1 MFRKFNALVIPTAT
15 VAAMLLLGTVVI
27 PATAATSGPKI
38 LPPAVNKQIG
48 VKWWKWAFSF
58 PRDESPLTDAT
69 GERCDKGLQGN
80 NFFLAGVAG
89 PIADPAHTERTCS
102 TPIDHNKKISFPV
115 LNAACL
121 LGDVCEHPGEPV
133 TDIKELKRQVS
144 EQVDAVGTVQAEI
157 DGKSIDLKNAR
168 VQSPLFKTSVA
179 KDTPFDQPPDFPI
192 PARQQSDSVCRR
204 LLGNCTTFFAKRR
217 TTQHTL
223 QRNCTSGWWVSGLCS
238 RRNISYNHQISP
250 QKLPH

>member
-1 MFRKFNALVIPTAT
+1 MFRKFNALVIPTAI
-15 VAAMLLLGTVVI
+15 VAAMLLRGTVVL
-27 PATAATSGPKI
+27 PATAATTGPKI
-38 LPPAVNKQIG
+38 LPPSVNKQIG

-69 GERCDKGLQGN
+69 GERCDKGLQGK

-102 TPIDHNKKISFPV
+102 TPIDHKEIISFPV

-121 LGDVCEHPGEPV
+121 LGDICEHPGEPV

-192 PARQQSDSVCRR
+192 PASSNQIA
-204 LLGNCTTFFAKRR
+204 FAD
-217 TTQHTL
+217 
-223 QRNCTSGWWVSGLCS
+223 GYWVSIQPSSLSAG
-238 RRNISYNHQISP
+238 
-250 QKLPH
+250 PHDIHFKGTVPVGGGFPDFVLDVTYHITIK